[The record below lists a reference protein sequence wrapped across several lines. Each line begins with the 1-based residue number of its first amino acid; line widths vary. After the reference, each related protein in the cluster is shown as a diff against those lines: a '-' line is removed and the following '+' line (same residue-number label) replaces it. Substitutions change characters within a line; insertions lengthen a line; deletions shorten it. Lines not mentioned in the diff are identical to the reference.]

1 MMVTILRLLG
11 VLAIFA
17 VSISACNSADEKKAW
32 NKCLQ
37 IQNDKKKKS
46 CMVQFEK
53 KFYPE
58 SVYNDDELNWSDIDW
73 SYTR

>member
-17 VSISACNSADEKKAW
+17 VSISAYNSADEKKAW
-32 NKCLQ
+32 NKCLK
-37 IQNDKKKKS
+37 IDNAKEKKS
-46 CMVQFEK
+46 CIVQFEK
-53 KFYPE
+53 RFYPQ

-73 SYTR
+73 SYKQ